1 MHVEAT
7 RAGAGVGLLACYMA
21 NKHSELVR
29 IMPETINIRLSY
41 WLVSRRDTLLR
52 PEVAVIVRQLQHVVE
67 SMQGD
72 LIA

>member
-1 MHVEAT
+1 
-7 RAGAGVGLLACYMA
+7 MA